1 MPVTSTCNASW
12 MRRLPTL
19 TPEPTDA
26 WRPPHHRQA
35 GRLWQVPLFRV
46 AVQPNELNGLRAT
59 SQIMVDKIMTVKRDK
74 LGPGF
79 GRIDQDLLIE
89 VERSMA
95 LFLGIAK

>member
-1 MPVTSTCNASW
+1 
-12 MRRLPTL
+12 
-19 TPEPTDA
+19 
-26 WRPPHHRQA
+26 
-35 GRLWQVPLFRV
+35 
-46 AVQPNELNGLRAT
+46 
-59 SQIMVDKIMTVKRDK
+59 MVDKIMTVKRDK